1 MKCQTLF
8 SEKSIIKL
16 LSVEFALSVVK
27 IKIESISSSDINLE
41 QGLYKPI
48 NANHC

>member
-8 SEKSIIKL
+8 SEKNVIKL
-16 LSVEFALSVVK
+16 LSSEFALSVVK
-27 IKIESISSSDINLE
+27 VKLE
-41 QGLYKPI
+41 PI